1 MVHPNV
7 LRNCGIDPE
16 VYSGFAAGMGVERLG
31 MLKYGIDDI
40 RLMFEN
46 DVRFLDQF

>member
-7 LRNCGIDPE
+7 FDAVGVDTE
-16 VYSGFAAGMGVERLG
+16 QYTGYAVGMGVERMA
-31 MLKYGIDDI
+31 MLRHGINDI
-40 RLMFEN
+40 RTFYEN